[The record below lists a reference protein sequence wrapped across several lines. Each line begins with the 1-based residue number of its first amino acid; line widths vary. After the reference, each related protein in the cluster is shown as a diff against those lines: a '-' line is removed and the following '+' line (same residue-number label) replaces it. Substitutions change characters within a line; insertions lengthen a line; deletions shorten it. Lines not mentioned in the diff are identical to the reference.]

1 MVARSAEQLM
11 YEFRTNAA
19 VDVTMALL
27 RSTHAALHLALMAA
41 HLGDGQIVDGQ
52 TLTAAINADL
62 PTLLR
67 DLSETDSS
75 DDDTVD
81 MMDADRLLSRW
92 TKRGWV
98 YRSVDP
104 ATRVERYQL
113 TSGAVAAVR
122 QMRNLQRHSSVA
134 TESAL
139 AMVMAEMRHVATE
152 ANPDPFVRREAIN
165 AQIAALVAQ
174 RDALDQGALPEVNHR
189 DLVDRVVALAH
200 LVERIPADVARYG
213 EQMHTNTATLL
224 RQTLVD
230 DPSEFG
236 EVLARMFAGHDV
248 IAESPEGQAFRAF
261 ATLIATP
268 SQRSQ
273 LETDIV
279 EITERIRGLPSHV
292 VDALGGFIDA
302 MWRRVQDVEDIRALA
317 FRRMSNFV
325 RGGDAL
331 HYRSLRTRI
340 GEAQASASA
349 AFTRMHGGRDIGF
362 VVPLSGVNARSVG
375 RLRLHSGDATRPELV
390 VDSSNEFAINAANL
404 AGRESIDWAA
414 LRHSINMAVDGHG
427 GLATLPEVLE
437 HLPSARTGDVI
448 GLWLLASRHGAA
460 DEHARSV
467 VMVET
472 IRGRREL
479 TVPYLVFGE
488 TVPEP
493 AGPRPAVQVVGSATA
508 TVEGLFDV

>member
-1 MVARSAEQLM
+1 MSVRSAEQLM

-19 VDVTMALL
+19 ADVTMSLL
-27 RSTHAALHLALMAA
+27 RSPQAAVHMALMAA

-67 DLSETDSS
+67 DLSEPGS
-75 DDDTVD
+75 DDDAGEV
-81 MMDADRLLSRW
+81 MDAGRLLGRW

-139 AMVMAEMRHVATE
+139 AMVMAEMRQVATD
-152 ANPDPFVRREAIN
+152 ANPDPLVRREAIN

-174 RDALDQGALPEVNHR
+174 RDALDQGVLPEINHR
-189 DLVDRVVALAH
+189 DLVDRVVALSH

-213 EQMHTNTATLL
+213 EQMHANTATLL
-224 RQTLVD
+224 RQTLAD
-230 DPSEFG
+230 DPAEFG

-248 IAESPEGQAFRAF
+248 IAESAEGQAFRSF

-273 LETDIV
+273 LETDTV
-279 EITERIRGLPSHV
+279 EITERIRGLPGHV
-292 VDALGGFIDA
+292 VDTLSGFIEA

-375 RLRLHSGDATRPELV
+375 RLRLHPGSATRPEPV
-390 VDSSNEFAINAANL
+390 VDSSNEFQINAESL

-414 LRHSINMAVDGHG
+414 LRRSITVAMDSHG
-427 GLATLPEVLE
+427 GLATLPEVLD
-437 HLPSARTGDVI
+437 HLPYARTGDVI
-448 GLWLLASRHGAA
+448 GLWLLATRYGAV
-460 DEHARSV
+460 DEDARSV
-467 VMVET
+467 VLVQT
-472 IRGRREL
+472 TRGQREL
-479 TVPYLVFGE
+479 AVPYLVFGE
-488 TVPEP
+488 HVPEP
-493 AGPRPAVQVVGSATA
+493 SGPRTAVRSIGSAPTA
-508 TVEGLFDV
+508 GEGLFDV

>member
-273 LETDIV
+273 LE
-279 EITERIRGLPSHV
+279 
-292 VDALGGFIDA
+292 
-302 MWRRVQDVEDIRALA
+302 
-317 FRRMSNFV
+317 
-325 RGGDAL
+325 
-331 HYRSLRTRI
+331 
-340 GEAQASASA
+340 
-349 AFTRMHGGRDIGF
+349 HGGRDIGF

-375 RLRLHSGDATRPELV
+375 RLRLHSGEATRPDLGV
-390 VDSSNEFAINAANL
+390 NSSNEFAINAANL

-448 GLWLLASRHGAA
+448 GLWLLASRHGAV

>member
-1 MVARSAEQLM
+1 MS
-11 YEFRTNAA
+11 
-19 VDVTMALL
+19 LL
-27 RSTHAALHLALMAA
+27 RSPHATLHLALMAA

-67 DLSETDSS
+67 DLTDAGSN
-75 DDDTVD
+75 DEVVD
-81 MMDADRLLSRW
+81 VMDAGRLLGRW

-122 QMRNLQRHSSVA
+122 QIRNLQRHSSVA

-139 AMVMAEMRHVATE
+139 AMVMLEMRQVATD
-152 ANPDPFVRREAIN
+152 ANPDPLVRREAIN
-165 AQIAALVAQ
+165 AQVAALVAQ
-174 RDALDQGALPEVNHR
+174 RDALDQGVLPEVDHR
-189 DLVDRVVALAH
+189 DLVDRVVALSH

-213 EQMHTNTATLL
+213 EQMHANTATLL
-224 RQTLVD
+224 RQTLAD
-230 DPSEFG
+230 DPAEFG

-248 IAESPEGQAFRAF
+248 IAESAEGHAFRSF

-279 EITERIRGLPSHV
+279 EINDRVRGLPGYV
-292 VDALGGFIDA
+292 VETLGGFIEA

-340 GEAQASASA
+340 GEAQASAAA
-349 AFTRMHGGRDIGF
+349 AFTRTHGGRDIGF
-362 VVPLSGVNARSVG
+362 VVPLSGANARSVG
-375 RLRLHSGDATRPELV
+375 RLRLHPGSATRPDPV
-390 VDSSNEFAINAANL
+390 VDSSNEFEINAASL
-404 AGRESIDWAA
+404 AGHESIDWAA
-414 LRHSINMAVDGHG
+414 LRHSINVAMDNHG

-437 HLPSARTGDVI
+437 HLPHARTGEVI
-448 GLWLLASRHGAA
+448 GLWLLATRHGVV
-460 DEHARSV
+460 DEDARSV
-467 VMVET
+467 VLVET
-472 IRGRREL
+472 VRGLREL
-479 TVPYLVFGE
+479 AIPYLVFGE
-488 TVPEP
+488 HVPEP
-493 AGPRPAVQVVGSATA
+493 TRLRTAIRVVGLAPA
-508 TVEGLFDV
+508 AAEGLFDV